1 MGRRKAPG
9 KKRKV
14 QCSPECVLP
23 VLNVSAS
30 GSQINAERDHEL
42 LSGNQPSMILL
53 SMLEELEAKLD
64 NLQNTLEDVPSRVA
78 GLMEQIWIE
87 KGQHHLENG
96 GVSLGM
102 VSPVTVRDSSFSRSP
117 PIDLSVRSRELNQCL
132 QPTSPRLLEPQKSQ
146 SLQPMSL
153 DGHGLQQDC
162 TISRGPSL
170 DVSVIQG
177 ETNLRLPQ
185 TFDDEEEPLQAHCT
199 QLEPEEHVKK
209 EQLYA
214 DTWDPQQMDP
224 PFHEGYEPQQNHS
237 RQTVLPV
244 EKETDVHIKQEE
256 LWFDGEAPQQNHC
269 RQPAFQEEQSLQH
282 NACLQQVLSD
292 AQEQHQNCKTEPM
305 QSEVQNADQQYKLEP
320 LHPENCDQNYKQ
332 EPLHPEDRDE
342 NYEQEP
348 LHPGDRDE
356 NYEQEPLH
364 PEDRDET
371 YEQEPLHPE
380 DRDET
385 SEQEPLH
392 PEDRDENANLQ
403 RTCTDAQGPSVSSS
417 FLAQNITDTDGAIA
431 TGALERRK
439 SDVLLFKAI
448 PGQQPQKESMDDQ
461 EKHKASRGVKYFAH
475 KLNEKKH
482 QTTHW
487 GERVN
492 NETLLLKQKRIDSG
506 LGAYPWAE
514 CKKTFTGKTHLLLH
528 EKTHTELRQCPYPEQ
543 ETRSADEATLTHQEK
558 TFVQKVHLQQH
569 QKIHTRERHYHCNVC
584 ELSFPGKLNLVQHQR
599 IHTGEKPYSCTAC
612 KKSFSLKRTLVDHQK
627 IHSGEKPYS
636 CTVCAKSFTLKT
648 TLVHH
653 QRIHTGEKPYSCT
666 VCEKSFN
673 RKKTLVDHQSTH
685 TGEKPYR
692 CTVCPK
698 SYTRMANLLDHERIH
713 TGERPYS
720 CTVCAKSFTLKGTLL
735 HHEAR
740 HAGKKP

>member
-1 MGRRKAPG
+1 MRSLFCWERSHGRCGDLCLQAQLSPTPTLKREGSLGAEIRVTPVTARVTAPVTARVTAPVTTRVTAPVTTRVTAPVTSPSQSPQRRHLNIRMGRRKAPG

-117 PIDLSVRSRELNQCL
+117 PINLSVRSRELNQCL

-237 RQTVLPV
+237 RQTVLPD

-269 RQPAFQEEQSLQH
+269 RQPAFQEEQCLQH

-305 QSEVQNADQQYKLEP
+305 QSEVQNADQLYKLEP

-392 PEDRDENANLQ
+392 PAERDENSNLQ
-403 RTCTDAQGPSVSSS
+403 RTCTDVQGPSVSSS

-558 TFVQKVHLQQH
+558 TFVQKTMKEYTQERGLIAAPCVPRALLL
-569 QKIHTRERHYHCNVC
+569 RELFC
-584 ELSFPGKLNLVQHQR
+584 
-599 IHTGEKPYSCTAC
+599 TMKPDTQER
-612 KKSFSLKRTLVDHQK
+612 SLKSLQSRFLYSTKEYTHEKAMTLHGIFLFSNIK
-627 IHSGEKPYS
+627 
-636 CTVCAKSFTLKT
+636 
-648 TLVHH
+648 
-653 QRIHTGEKPYSCT
+653 
-666 VCEKSFN
+666 
-673 RKKTLVDHQSTH
+673 
-685 TGEKPYR
+685 
-692 CTVCPK
+692 
-698 SYTRMANLLDHERIH
+698 
-713 TGERPYS
+713 
-720 CTVCAKSFTLKGTLL
+720 
-735 HHEAR
+735 
-740 HAGKKP
+740 